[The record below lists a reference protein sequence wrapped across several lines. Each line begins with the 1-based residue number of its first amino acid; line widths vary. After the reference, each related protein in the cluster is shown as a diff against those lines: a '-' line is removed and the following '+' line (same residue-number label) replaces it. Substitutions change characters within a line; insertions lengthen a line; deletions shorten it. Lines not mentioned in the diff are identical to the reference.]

1 MDYSVNLDIN
11 LWGTCIVTLVLMILN
26 IIFIIS
32 RPKHNPILTI
42 IVCIVVGFIPIIFNI
57 ICLISLPSAIDA
69 KINPDIQVVEAK
81 LYERKVE
88 RGTIEPSYFFITDDD
103 TYYSMGTFYVGD
115 LKLLAIGKY
124 YRVWYEDKT
133 DLIMHVEE
141 IESPEKLE

>member
-11 LWGTCIVTLVLMILN
+11 LWQWCIITLVLMIFN
-26 IIFIIS
+26 IILIIGI
-32 RPKHNPILTI
+32 PKHDPIGLI
-42 IVCIVVGFIPIIFNI
+42 IFYIVMISISIIFNI
-57 ICLISLPSAIDA
+57 ICLISLPPAIDA
-69 KINPDIQVVEAK
+69 KINPDIQVVDAE
-81 LYERKVE
+81 LYKRKPARV
-88 RGTIEPSYFFITDDD
+88 TDPTYFFKTDDD

-115 LKLLAIGKY
+115 LKLLEVGKY